1 VPAGSRHGGGGGVP
15 PDALM
20 RKEGFRH
27 MNSHRFRIGQQLNL
41 SLGPVHPGK
50 FVTCQVVKLLPV
62 RDGLPP
68 EYQVR
73 NCGED
78 FDRRA
83 SEGDLASLNTDAG
96 APLG

>member
-1 VPAGSRHGGGGGVP
+1 VLLLDCHVHEE
-15 PDALM
+15 
-20 RKEGFRH
+20 RKEGALPV
-27 MNSHRFRIGQQLNL
+27 NSHRFRVGQQLHL

-50 FVTCQVVKLLPV
+50 FVTCHVVKLLPV

-73 NCGED
+73 NSTED

-83 SEGDLASLNTDAG
+83 SEGDLAS
-96 APLG
+96 

>member
-1 VPAGSRHGGGGGVP
+1 MIKAVISSELYQHYGMGVY
-15 PDALM
+15 
-20 RKEGFRH
+20 H

-41 SLGPVHPGK
+41 SLSSVHPGK
-50 FVTCQVVKLLPV
+50 FVTCRVVKLLPF

-73 NCGED
+73 NSGED

-83 SEGDLASLNTDAG
+83 SEGDLASLNPDAG
-96 APLG
+96 ASLGG